1 MSYVPDSKTYNKL
14 VRRIPRQAVSRLSH
28 DISLAHFHRTA
39 YRTCRLHRRKAHRG
53 EKNGTAFDT
62 SWIWKSVL
70 IQVVL
75 VFFRFLFDY
84 FRARLQEPISY
95 QLTARDRLAIGD
107 ALKRVSLGYFGE
119 VSTGSILN
127 SVTTGLSTLENMGIR
142 MIDNFVGGY
151 LNFLVIFIGLAICSP
166 VTALIA
172 LVAAALSFC
181 FMLIISHYSRVNAPT
196 EAQANRDMTGAVIEY
211 ARGLAVVKSFGKS
224 EASIGSVTK
233 AVRDSKRI
241 HLKIEWGYLPAN
253 AGHLLALKCGSVCLA
268 MAAALQCL
276 RGDMDFSVM
285 LMFVFF
291 SFSIFASLEPI
302 SDSAHTLGVIN
313 DAMDQLDALKSE
325 SFIDADG
332 RDISLDH
339 YNIEFKNVDFGYDS
353 RTVLKNVS
361 FKIPEKTS
369 TAIVGPSGS
378 GKTTICSLLAR
389 FYDPQAGSITVG
401 GHDLREF
408 TCDSLLS
415 NISMVFQNVYLFND
429 TIRANICFGK
439 PDATED
445 EMIAATK
452 KARCHDFIM
461 QLPSG
466 YDTVVGE
473 GGGTLSGGEKQRI
486 SIARAIMKNAPI
498 IILDEATASIDPE
511 NEHLIQHAIS
521 ELTRG
526 KTVITIA
533 HRLATVKN
541 ADCILVV
548 DDSRIA
554 EAGTHDELIRQT
566 GIYRRFTEIREQA
579 EGWHIVP

>member
-1 MSYVPDSKTYNKL
+1 MLRTVKRIINWCGEFRGKL
-14 VRRIPRQAVSRLSH
+14 YLGFLMTFLSH
-28 DISLAHFHRTA
+28 IFTALPIGLAA
-39 YRTCRLHRRKAHRG
+39 YTVGRLIEAQKS
-53 EKNGTAFDT
+53 GTAFDT
-62 SWIWKSVL
+62 SLIWKSVL

-172 LVAAALSFC
+172 LAAAALSFC
-181 FMLIISHYSRVNAPT
+181 FMYSRVNAPT

-224 EASIGSVTK
+224 EASMGSVTK

-302 SDSAHTLGVIN
+302 SDSAHTLGVID

-332 RDISLDH
+332 RDISLDN
-339 YNIEFKNVDFGYDS
+339 YDIEFKNVDFGYDS

-445 EMIAATK
+445 EMIAAAK

-461 QLPSG
+461 QLPNG
-466 YDTVVGE
+466 YNTVVGE

-548 DDSRIA
+548 DDGRIA

-579 EGWHIVP
+579 EGYRGGG

>member
-1 MSYVPDSKTYNKL
+1 MFRTVKRIIDWCGELKGKL
-14 VRRIPRQAVSRLSH
+14 YLGFVMTFFSQIFTAMPLV
-28 DISLAHFHRTA
+28 LAA
-39 YRTCRLHRRKAHRG
+39 YLVGQLIESQKA
-53 EKNGTAFDT
+53 GTAFDT
-62 SWIWKSVL
+62 SWIWKCIV

-75 VFFRFLFDY
+75 VLLRFLFDY

-107 ALKRVSLGYFGE
+107 ALKRVSLGYFQQI
-119 VSTGSILN
+119 STGNILSSI
-127 SVTTGLSTLENMGIR
+127 TTGLSTLENMGIR

-151 LNFLVIFIGLAICSP
+151 LNFLVIFVCLAVCSP

-172 LVAAALSFC
+172 LAAVALSLGC
-181 FMLIISHYSRVNAPT
+181 MLIISHYSRLHSPV

-224 EASIGSVTK
+224 SASMDSITQAIS
-233 AVRDSKRI
+233 DSKKI
-241 HLKIEWGYLPAN
+241 HLKIEWGYIPGN
-253 AGHLLALKCGSVCLA
+253 ALHLLALKCGSVGLA

-276 RGDMDFSVM
+276 RGQMDFTMM

-302 SDSAHTLGVIN
+302 SDSAHTLGVI
-313 DAMDQLDALKSE
+313 DEAMDQLEALRAG

-332 RDISLDH
+332 REIKLEH
-339 YNIEFKNVDFGYDS
+339 YDIEFKNVNFGYDS
-353 RTVLKNVS
+353 RQVLKDVS
-361 FKIPEKTS
+361 FRIPEKTS

-389 FYDPQAGSITVG
+389 FYDPQSGSISVG
-401 GHDLREF
+401 GHNLREF

-415 NISMVFQNVYLFND
+415 NISMVFQNVYLFHD

-439 PDATED
+439 PDATEE
-445 EMIAATK
+445 EMIDAAK

-461 QLPSG
+461 ALPQG

-486 SIARAIMKNAPI
+486 SIARAILKNAPI

-511 NEHLIQHAIS
+511 NEHLIQQAIS

-526 KTVITIA
+526 KTIITIA
-533 HRLATVKN
+533 HRLATIQN
-541 ADCILVV
+541 ADQILVI
-548 DDSRIA
+548 DDGRVVES
-554 EAGTHDELIRQT
+554 GTHAELIKQE
-566 GIYRRFTEIREQA
+566 GLYRRFTAIREQA
-579 EGWHIVP
+579 EGWRIAAV